1 MDCGQFPLT
10 SLPQICPDTQSNEMG
25 LLPDAFLGVRVKLMA
40 ARATVMVCYLEWAPF
55 FYYLFVLLFV
65 FYL

>member
-40 ARATVMVCYLEWAPF
+40 ARATVMVCYLE
-55 FYYLFVLLFV
+55 
-65 FYL
+65 